1 MSNDIFRQ
9 EALAHASEKWL
20 GRALLIPA
28 IPLWI
33 VGTFAAVLVTALVLL
48 LAFGTYTG
56 RINVVGEVTTQPH
69 AVNMYAPERGYITEV
84 CVKLGQ
90 HVERDTPLY
99 RLNVSRVTSSG
110 NVSQQ
115 MITAIKDQIAETDR
129 IIASMRENK
138 QHTIDNI
145 RDQITRYEQIYRET
159 QQITAGARTG
169 MNEAREDRARYEDY
183 FKRGLIARDQSIS
196 QQSRFYQQASQY
208 QSLSSQS
215 MQQRLQVGN
224 LQSDIIIKAADFD
237 NQIAQQ
243 MSQRSNLTRQ
253 LAEAE
258 ATGQILITAPTEGI
272 IDSLSVTPGQMVNVG
287 DSLLQISPRHVDAY
301 RLVMWVPNSA
311 IVYMRPGDA
320 INVRYDAFAY
330 QKYGQFPARI
340 ESVSSIPASPQELST
355 YRNAP
360 SPQEQH
366 ESLYKVVAIPADTHF
381 HYEDKELQLSNGLR
395 AQSTVFLEK
404 RHLYEW
410 MFVPFYNIKQSVMG
424 PLHEH

>member
-28 IPLWI
+28 IPVWI
-33 VGTFAAVLVTALVLL
+33 IGTMATVLITTLGLL

-69 AVNMYAPERGYITEV
+69 AVNLYAPERGYITDV
-84 CVKLGQ
+84 FVTLGQ
-90 HVERDTPLY
+90 HVDKDAPLY
-99 RLNVSRVTSSG
+99 RLNVGRVTSSG

-115 MITAIKDQIAETDR
+115 MTVAIRDQIAETDR
-129 IIASMRENK
+129 IIAAMKDNQQR
-138 QHTIDNI
+138 TVDNI
-145 RDQITRYEQIYRET
+145 REQIARYEQIHRET
-159 QQITAGARTG
+159 QQITSGARAG
-169 MNEAREDRARYEDY
+169 LNEAREDRALYDDY

-196 QQSRFYQQASQY
+196 QKTRFYQQASQY
-208 QSLSSQS
+208 QSLFAQS
-215 MQQRLQVGN
+215 MQERLQMGN
-224 LQSDIIIKAADFD
+224 LQSDLIIKSADFD

-253 LAEAE
+253 LAETE
-258 ATGQILITAPTEGI
+258 ATGQILITAPAAGI
-272 IDSLSVTPGQMVNVG
+272 IDSLSVTPGQMVNSG
-287 DSLLQISPRHVDAY
+287 DSLLQISPEHVDAY
-301 RLVMWVPNSA
+301 RLMIWVPNSA
-311 IVYMRPGDA
+311 IVYLRPGDG

-330 QKYGQFPARI
+330 QKYGQFAARI
-340 ESVSSIPASPQELST
+340 ESVSSIPASPQELSM
-355 YRNAP
+355 YRSAP
-360 SPQEQH
+360 SSQEQH
-366 ESLYKVVAIPADTHF
+366 ESFYKVVVVPEETHF
-381 HYEDKELQLSNGLR
+381 AYEDKELQLSNGLR

-404 RHLYEW
+404 RRLYEW